1 MSAVVVDCAV
11 AIKWFVPEELSA
23 EAEGLLDGTRDLLAP
38 DLLFAELGNVL
49 WKKVSRQELTTAEA
63 RAVLSGISRVPLAV
77 TPSRD
82 LTEAALEIALAHG
95 RTVYDAIYVALAV
108 ARDCALVTADER
120 LVRALGG
127 GPLARHVKSLAE
139 LQ

>member
-11 AIKWFVPEELSA
+11 AIKWFVPEDLSA

-49 WKKVSRQELTTAEA
+49 WKKVARRELTVAEA
-63 RAVLSGISRVPLAV
+63 RAVLSGLGRVPLAV
-77 TPSRD
+77 TGSRD
-82 LTEAALEIALAHG
+82 LTASALEIALAHG

-108 ARDCALVTADER
+108 ARDCTLVTADER
-120 LVRALGG
+120 LIRALTP

-139 LQ
+139 L

>member
-63 RAVLSGISRVPLAV
+63 RAVLSGISKVPLAV

-82 LTEAALEIALAHG
+82 LTAAALEIALAHG
-95 RTVYDAIYVALAV
+95 RTVHDAVYVALAV
-108 ARDCALVTADER
+108 AHDCTLVTADER
-120 LVRALGG
+120 LVRALGV

-139 LQ
+139 L

>member
-49 WKKVSRQELTTAEA
+49 WKKVSRRELTTAEA
-63 RAVLSGISRVPLAV
+63 RAVLSGISKVPLAV

-82 LTEAALEIALAHG
+82 LTAAALEIALAHG

-108 ARDCALVTADER
+108 AHDCTLVTADER
-120 LVRALGG
+120 LVRALGV
-127 GPLARHVKSLAE
+127 GPLARHVRSLAE
-139 LQ
+139 L

>member
-63 RAVLSGISRVPLAV
+63 RAVLSGISKVPLAV

-82 LTEAALEIALAHG
+82 LTAAALEIALAHG
-95 RTVYDAIYVALAV
+95 RTVYDAIYVAMAV
-108 ARDCALVTADER
+108 AHDCTLVTADER
-120 LVRALGG
+120 LVRALGV

-139 LQ
+139 L

>member
-1 MSAVVVDCAV
+1 MSAVVVDCAI

>member
-49 WKKVSRQELTTAEA
+49 WKKVSRRELTTAEA
-63 RAVLSGISRVPLAV
+63 RAVLSGISKVPLAV

-82 LTEAALEIALAHG
+82 LTAAALEIALAHG

-108 ARDCALVTADER
+108 AHDCTLVTADER
-120 LVRALGG
+120 LVRALGV

-139 LQ
+139 L

>member
-108 ARDCALVTADER
+108 AHDCTLVTADER
-120 LVRALGG
+120 LVRALGV

-139 LQ
+139 L

>member
-1 MSAVVVDCAV
+1 MSAVVVDCAI

-108 ARDCALVTADER
+108 AHDCTLVTSDER
-120 LVRALGG
+120 LVRAFGV

>member
-1 MSAVVVDCAV
+1 M
-11 AIKWFVPEELSA
+11 
-23 EAEGLLDGTRDLLAP
+23 
-38 DLLFAELGNVL
+38 
-49 WKKVSRQELTTAEA
+49 
-63 RAVLSGISRVPLAV
+63 LSGISKVPLAV

-82 LTEAALEIALAHG
+82 LMEAALEIALAHG

-139 LQ
+139 LC